1 MRCRNNMQEELG
13 GEASAGSDGEGVS
26 PTGQEAGHAPYDDD
40 DYFEE
45 DMELQDD
52 DDQEMV
58 RT

>member
-1 MRCRNNMQEELG
+1 MQEELG
-13 GEASAGSDGEGVS
+13 GEASAGSDAEGVS
-26 PTGQEAGHAPYDDD
+26 PTGEEAGNAPYDDE

-58 RT
+58 RK